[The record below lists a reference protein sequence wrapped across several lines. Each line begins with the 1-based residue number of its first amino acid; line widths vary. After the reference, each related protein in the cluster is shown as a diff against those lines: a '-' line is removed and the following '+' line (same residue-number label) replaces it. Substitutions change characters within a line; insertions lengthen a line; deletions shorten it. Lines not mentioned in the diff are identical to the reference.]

1 MLHNVMLCY
10 RSATAP
16 LPTGAATLA
25 GTYPADIA
33 PTESLFYDA
42 GASTRFRLP
51 CVRSKAQV
59 GKMWWSSFGGA
70 ALSVDG
76 ATFASRT
83 LGGGQGL
90 LQVLGAD
97 GTALHCAD
105 AAADRKQHADFPCA
119 HWQRRAESGAYN
131 PSADQG
137 KRSASRDDQ
146 DSSGLHR
153 GNGGAQRSFSA
164 VASGSTDAT
173 LGGDA

>member
-51 CVRSKAQV
+51 CSASKGRRWARCGGQV
-59 GKMWWSSFGGA
+59 CRRA

-90 LQVLGAD
+90 PQSGAD
-97 GTALHCAD
+97 GTALHRAD
-105 AAADRKQHADFPCA
+105 AAADRNNTPISMCSLA
-119 HWQRRAESGAYN
+119 
-131 PSADQG
+131 
-137 KRSASRDDQ
+137 
-146 DSSGLHR
+146 
-153 GNGGAQRSFSA
+153 
-164 VASGSTDAT
+164 ASG
-173 LGGDA
+173 